1 MGGTEGLDGNIGLF
15 NDLEYILEALLA
27 GAHVDVYH
35 ARLLAYQT
43 SHTGSGSQLG
53 EFLAGDAGIAVVGDA
68 DLERR

>member
-1 MGGTEGLDGNIGLF
+1 MPC
-15 NDLEYILEALLA
+15 
-27 GAHVDVYH
+27 AHVDVYH

-68 DLERR
+68 DLDCL